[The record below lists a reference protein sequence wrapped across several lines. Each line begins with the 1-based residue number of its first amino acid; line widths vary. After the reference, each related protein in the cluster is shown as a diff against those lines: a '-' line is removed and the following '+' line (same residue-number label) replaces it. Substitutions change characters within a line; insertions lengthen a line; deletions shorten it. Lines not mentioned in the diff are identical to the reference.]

1 MDTLFTIFSFLV
13 AITVLVGFHELGHF
27 LVAKFFGVK
36 ILTFSIGFG
45 RSIYSIGDG
54 VDKTKFS
61 LGAIPL
67 GGYVKMLD
75 EVDNPSPE
83 DIESTFSYKPAWQK
97 ILIAL
102 AGPVANFILTFV
114 LFAVVFSANDM
125 TLKPVLGEPKV
136 ESLFYSVGLRG
147 GETLVRINDR
157 EVSSWSDIRWEMTRF
172 EGDSLSIEVIGT
184 SASNSTIYS
193 VDLQDRSAPLV
204 WSNVGLETPKID
216 LKPIIGFI
224 DSNGTASNSDLLVS
238 DRIVSVDQLPIS
250 TWNEFV
256 EVIRAKSD
264 ESVNLT
270 VYRDKKLIELFLKI
284 GSDQHS
290 VGRIG
295 VAPKPDGI
303 MQEDLVDRNRLDFGQ
318 AIGKSF
324 QRTMDL
330 IGFTTRMIVGLVTG
344 NVGLDNLAGPL
355 VIADQAGKTA
365 EMGLVTFFSF
375 LAILSVSLG
384 VINLF
389 PLPML
394 DGGHVIIHLY
404 ELILGKKLPE
414 RVIVT
419 AQQIGMV
426 CLVGLMVFVIAN
438 DLLRYLGN

>member
-1 MDTLFTIFSFLV
+1 MDILLTIFPFLV
-13 AITVLVGFHELGHF
+13 AVTVLVGFHELGHF
-27 LVAKFFGVK
+27 LIAKFFRVK

-45 RSIYSIGDG
+45 RSICSFGDG
-54 VDKTKFS
+54 VDQTKFS

-75 EVDNPSPE
+75 EVDKPSPD
-83 DIESTFSYKPAWQK
+83 DIDRTFSYKPAWQK

-114 LFAVVFSANDM
+114 LFTVVFSANDM
-125 TLKPVLGEPKV
+125 TLKPVLGEPKA
-136 ESLFYSVGLRG
+136 ESLLYSVGLRG
-147 GETLVRINDR
+147 GETLVQINGR
-157 EVSSWSDIRWEMTRF
+157 EVSSWSDVRWEMTRF
-172 EGDSLSIEVIGT
+172 EGDSLSIEVIG
-184 SASNSTIYS
+184 SGASNPTMYS
-193 VDLQDRSAPLV
+193 VDLKGRSVPLV

-224 DSNGTASNSDLLVS
+224 DFNGTASDSDLLVS
-238 DRIVSVDQLPIS
+238 DRIVAVDQLPIS
-250 TWNEFV
+250 NWNEFV
-256 EVIRAKSD
+256 EVIRAKPN

-270 VYRDKKLIELFLKI
+270 VDRDQKLLEFSLKI
-284 GSDQHS
+284 GSDDHS

-303 MQEDLVDRNRLDFGQ
+303 MQEDLVERNGVDFGH
-318 AIGKSF
+318 AISKSF

-330 IGFTTRMIVGLVTG
+330 IGFTTRMIVGLVIG
-344 NVGLDNLAGPL
+344 NVGIDNLAGPL

-404 ELILGKKLPE
+404 EFILGKKLPE

>member
-13 AITVLVGFHELGHF
+13 AITVLVGFHEFGHF

-61 LGAIPL
+61 FGAIPL

-114 LFAVVFSANDM
+114 FFAVVFSANDM
-125 TLKPVLGEPKV
+125 TLKPVLGEPKA
-136 ESLFYSVGLRG
+136 ESLFYSAGLRG

-157 EVSSWSDIRWEMTRF
+157 EISSWSDIRWEMTRF

-184 SASNSTIYS
+184 STSNSTIYS
-193 VDLQDRSAPLV
+193 VDLHDRSAPLV

-224 DSNGTASNSDLLVS
+224 DANGTASNSDLLVS

-256 EVIRAKSD
+256 EVIRAKPD

-270 VYRDKKLIELFLKI
+270 VDRDKKLIKLLLNI

-303 MQEDLVDRNRLDFGQ
+303 MQEDLVDRNRLDFVQ

-404 ELILGKKLPE
+404 ELIVSKKLPE

>member
-61 LGAIPL
+61 IGAIPL

-75 EVDNPSPE
+75 EADDPSADE
-83 DIESTFSYKPAWQK
+83 IQSTFSHKPAWQK

-114 LFAVVFSANDM
+114 LFTFVFAANNIS
-125 TLKPVLGEPKV
+125 LKSVLGEPKTD
-136 ESLFYSVGLRG
+136 SLLYSVGLRG
-147 GETLVRINDR
+147 GETLVQMNGR
-157 EVSSWSDIRWEMTRF
+157 EVSSWSDLRWEMTRF
-172 EGDSLSIEVIGT
+172 DGDSLSIEVIG
-184 SASNSTIYS
+184 SGASNSTIYS
-193 VDLQDRSAPLV
+193 VALEDRSTPLI
-204 WSNVGLETPKID
+204 WSNVGLETPEID

-224 DSNGTASNSDLLVS
+224 DSNGTASDSGLLVS
-238 DRIVSVDQLPIS
+238 DQIVSVDQSSIS
-250 TWNEFV
+250 TWNDFV
-256 EVIRAKSD
+256 EVIRAKPGEVGRD
-264 ESVNLT
+264 LT
-270 VYRDKKLIELFLKI
+270 VERDGEQLIALSSDDRV
-284 GSDQHS
+284 GSMRS

-295 VAPKPDGI
+295 VAPQSPDGI
-303 MQEDLVDRNRLDFGQ
+303 MQEDLVDRNGVDFGQ
-318 AIGKSF
+318 AIGKSL

-330 IGFTTRMIVGLVTG
+330 IGFTTRMIAGLVTG

-365 EMGLVTFFSF
+365 GMGLATFLSF

-394 DGGHVIIHLY
+394 DGGAHRFSPI
-404 ELILGKKLPE
+404 
-414 RVIVT
+414 
-419 AQQIGMV
+419 
-426 CLVGLMVFVIAN
+426 
-438 DLLRYLGN
+438 

>member
-75 EVDNPSPE
+75 EADHPSPDE
-83 DIESTFSYKPAWQK
+83 IHSTFSHKPAWQK

-114 LFAVVFSANDM
+114 LFAFVFTTNNMS
-125 TLKPVLGEPKV
+125 LKPVLGEPKAD
-136 ESLFYSVGLRG
+136 SLLYSVGLRG
-147 GETLVRINDR
+147 GETLVQINGR
-157 EVSSWSDIRWEMTRF
+157 EVSSWSDLRWEMTRF
-172 EGDSLSIEVIGT
+172 DSDSLSIEVTG
-184 SASNSTIYS
+184 SGASNSMIYS
-193 VDLQDRSAPLV
+193 IDLQDRSTPLV
-204 WSNVGLETPKID
+204 WSNVGLETPEID

-224 DSNGTASNSDLLVS
+224 DSDGTASDSGLLVS
-238 DRIVSVDQLPIS
+238 DQIVSVDQSSIL

-256 EVIRAKSD
+256 EVIRAKPG
-264 ESVNLT
+264 ESVEIT
-270 VYRDKKLIELFLKI
+270 VERDREQFELSLII
-284 GSDQHS
+284 GSVDGS
-290 VGRIG
+290 IGRIG
-295 VAPKPDGI
+295 VAPRPDGI
-303 MQEDLVDRNRLDFGQ
+303 IQENLLDRNGVDFGQ

-330 IGFTTRMIVGLVTG
+330 IGFTTRMIAGLVVG
-344 NVGLDNLAGPL
+344 DVGLDNLAGPL
-355 VIADQAGKTA
+355 VIAYQAGKTA
-365 EMGLVTFFSF
+365 EMGLVTFLSF

-394 DGGHVIIHLY
+394 DGGHVVFHLY

-419 AQQIGMV
+419 AQQIGIV

-438 DLLRYLGN
+438 DLLRFLGN

>member
-75 EVDNPSPE
+75 EADDPSADE
-83 DIESTFSYKPAWQK
+83 IQSTFSYKPAWQK

-114 LFAVVFSANDM
+114 FFTFVFAANNIS
-125 TLKPVLGEPKV
+125 LKPVLGEPKTD
-136 ESLFYSVGLRG
+136 SLLYSVGLRG
-147 GETLVRINDR
+147 GETLVQINGR
-157 EVSSWSDIRWEMTRF
+157 EVSSWSDLRWEMTRF
-172 EGDSLSIEVIGT
+172 DGESLSIEVLRSG
-184 SASNSTIYS
+184 ASNSTIYS
-193 VDLQDRSAPLV
+193 IALQDRSTPLI
-204 WSNVGLETPKID
+204 WSNVGLETPEID

-224 DSNGTASNSDLLVS
+224 DSNGTASDSGLLVG
-238 DRIVSVDQLPIS
+238 DQIVSVDQSSIL

-256 EVIRAKSD
+256 EVIRAKPG
-264 ESVNLT
+264 ESVEVT
-270 VYRDKKLIELFLKI
+270 VERGGEQFALPLIIESTD
-284 GSDQHS
+284 GSI
-290 VGRIG
+290 GRIG
-295 VAPKPDGI
+295 VAPRPDGI
-303 MQEDLVDRNRLDFGQ
+303 IQEDFVDRNGVDFGQ
-318 AIGKSF
+318 AIGQSF

-330 IGFTTRMIVGLVTG
+330 IGFTTRMIGGLVIG

-365 EMGLVTFFSF
+365 GMGLTTFLSF

>member
-54 VDKTKFS
+54 VDQTKFS

-75 EVDNPSPE
+75 DADNPSTDE
-83 DIESTFSYKPAWQK
+83 IDSTFSFKPAWQK

-114 LFAVVFSANDM
+114 LFAFVFSANNVS
-125 TLKPVLGEPKV
+125 LKPVLGEPKAD
-136 ESLFYSVGLRG
+136 SLFYSVGLRG

-157 EVSSWSDIRWEMTRF
+157 EVSSWSDLRWEMTRF
-172 EGDSLSIEVIGT
+172 DGDALSIEVISDG
-184 SASNSTIYS
+184 ASNPTSYS
-193 VDLQDRSAPLV
+193 IDLQGRSAPLA
-204 WSNVGLETPKID
+204 WPDIGLETPEID

-224 DSNGTASNSDLLVS
+224 DSDGAASDSGLLVS
-238 DRIVSVDQLPIS
+238 DQIVSVGQFPIL

-256 EVIRAKSD
+256 EVIRARPG
-264 ESVNLT
+264 ESVEIT
-270 VYRDKKLIELFLKI
+270 VERNQEQIELSLII
-284 GSDQHS
+284 GSVDGS

-295 VAPKPDGI
+295 VAPDPDGI
-303 MQEDLVDRNRLDFGQ
+303 IQENLVDRYGVDLGQ

-330 IGFTTRMIVGLVTG
+330 IGFTTSMIAGLVVG

-365 EMGLVTFFSF
+365 EMGLVTFLSF

-394 DGGHVIIHLY
+394 DGGHIVFHLY
-404 ELILGKKLPE
+404 EFILGKKLPE

-419 AQQIGMV
+419 AQQIGIV
-426 CLVGLMVFVIAN
+426 CLVSLMVFVIAN
-438 DLLRYLGN
+438 DLLRFLGN

>member
-1 MDTLFTIFSFLV
+1 LV

-75 EVDNPSPE
+75 EADDPSADE
-83 DIESTFSYKPAWQK
+83 IQSTFSHKPAWQK

-114 LFAVVFSANDM
+114 FFTFVFAANNIS
-125 TLKPVLGEPKV
+125 LKPVLGEPKTD
-136 ESLFYSVGLRG
+136 SLLYSAGLRG
-147 GETLVRINDR
+147 GETLVQMNGR
-157 EVSSWSDIRWEMTRF
+157 EVSSWSDLRWEMTRF
-172 EGDSLSIEVIGT
+172 DGDSLSIEVIG
-184 SASNSTIYS
+184 SGASNSTIYS
-193 VDLQDRSAPLV
+193 IAVQDRSTPLI
-204 WSNVGLETPKID
+204 WSNVGLETPEID

-224 DSNGTASNSDLLVS
+224 DSNGTASDSGLLVS
-238 DRIVSVDQLPIS
+238 DQIVSVDQSSIS

-256 EVIRAKSD
+256 EVIRAKPGEVVEITVERD
-264 ESVNLT
+264 EEQFALP
-270 VYRDKKLIELFLKI
+270 LMI
-284 GSDQHS
+284 GSIDGS

-295 VAPKPDGI
+295 VAPRPDGI
-303 MQEDLVDRNRLDFGQ
+303 IQEDFVDRNGVDFGH

-330 IGFTTRMIVGLVTG
+330 IGFTTRMIAGLVIG

-365 EMGLVTFFSF
+365 GMGLATFLSF

-394 DGGHVIIHLY
+394 DGGHIVFHLY
-404 ELILGKKLPE
+404 EFILGKKLPE

-419 AQQIGMV
+419 AQQIGIV

-438 DLLRYLGN
+438 DLLRFLGN

>member
-1 MDTLFTIFSFLV
+1 METLSTILSFLV

-45 RSIYSIGDG
+45 RSICSIGDG

-61 LGAIPL
+61 LGVIPL

-75 EVDNPSPE
+75 EVDNPSPDE
-83 DIESTFSYKPAWQK
+83 IESTFSYKPAWQK

-114 LFAVVFSANDM
+114 LFAFVFSANNVS
-125 TLKPVLGEPKV
+125 LKPVLGEPKAD
-136 ESLFYSVGLRG
+136 SLFYSVGLRG

-157 EVSSWSDIRWEMTRF
+157 EVSSWSDLRWEMTRF
-172 EGDSLSIEVIGT
+172 DGDALSIEVISDG
-184 SASNSTIYS
+184 ASNPTSYS
-193 VDLQDRSAPLV
+193 IDLQGRSAPLA
-204 WSNVGLETPKID
+204 WPDIGLETPEID

-224 DSNGTASNSDLLVS
+224 DSDGAASDSGLLVS
-238 DRIVSVDQLPIS
+238 DQIVSVGQFPIL

-256 EVIRAKSD
+256 EVIRARPG
-264 ESVNLT
+264 ESVEIT
-270 VYRDKKLIELFLKI
+270 VERNQEQIELSLII
-284 GSDQHS
+284 GSVDGS

-295 VAPKPDGI
+295 VAPDPDGI
-303 MQEDLVDRNRLDFGQ
+303 IQENLVDRYGVDLGQ

-330 IGFTTRMIVGLVTG
+330 IGFTTSMIAGLVVG

-365 EMGLVTFFSF
+365 EMGLVTFLSF

-394 DGGHVIIHLY
+394 DGGHIVFHLY
-404 ELILGKKLPE
+404 EFILGKKLPE

-419 AQQIGMV
+419 AQQIGIV
-426 CLVGLMVFVIAN
+426 CLVSLMVFVIAN
-438 DLLRYLGN
+438 DLLRFLGN

>member
-1 MDTLFTIFSFLV
+1 MDILFTIFSFLV

-27 LVAKFFGVK
+27 LVARFFGVK

-45 RSIYSIGDG
+45 KPIYSIGDG
-54 VDKTKFS
+54 VDQTKFS
-61 LGAIPL
+61 LGTIPL

-75 EVDNPSPE
+75 ESDNPSPDE
-83 DIESTFSYKPAWQK
+83 MERTFSHKPAWQK

-114 LFAVVFSANDM
+114 LFAFVFIASDVS
-125 TLKPVLGEPKV
+125 LKPVLGEPKAD
-136 ESLFYSVGLRG
+136 SLLHSVGLRG
-147 GETLVRINDR
+147 GETLLRINDR
-157 EVSSWSDIRWEMTRF
+157 KVGSWSDLKWEMTRF
-172 EGDSLSIEVIGT
+172 DANSLSVEVIGRG
-184 SASNSTIYS
+184 ASNSTIYS
-193 VDLQDRSAPLV
+193 VDLHDRSAPLV
-204 WSNVGLETPKID
+204 WANIGLETPEID

-224 DSNGTASNSDLLVS
+224 DSNGTASDSGLRVGDQ
-238 DRIVSVDQLPIS
+238 IVSVDELRIS

-256 EVIRAKSD
+256 EVIRAKPG
-264 ESVNLT
+264 ESVDLK
-270 VYRDKKLIELFLKI
+270 VERDQELFEFSLII
-284 GSDQHS
+284 GTVDGS

-295 VAPKPDGI
+295 AAPNPDGI
-303 MQEDLVDRNRLDFGQ
+303 MQEDLIDRNGVDFVR

-324 QRTMDL
+324 QRTADL
-330 IGFTTRMIVGLVTG
+330 IGYTARMIGGLVSG

-365 EMGLVTFFSF
+365 EMGFVTFVSF

-394 DGGHVIIHLY
+394 DGGHVVFHLY

-419 AQQIGMV
+419 AQQIGIV
-426 CLVGLMVFVIAN
+426 CLVGLMFFVIAN

>member
-13 AITVLVGFHELGHF
+13 AITVLVGFHEFGHF

-61 LGAIPL
+61 FGAIPL

-157 EVSSWSDIRWEMTRF
+157 EISSWSDIRWEMTRF

-184 SASNSTIYS
+184 STSNSTIYS
-193 VDLQDRSAPLV
+193 VDLHDRSAPLV

-224 DSNGTASNSDLLVS
+224 DANGTASNSDLLVR
-238 DRIVSVDQLPIS
+238 DRIVWVDQLPI
-250 TWNEFV
+250 
-256 EVIRAKSD
+256 
-264 ESVNLT
+264 
-270 VYRDKKLIELFLKI
+270 
-284 GSDQHS
+284 
-290 VGRIG
+290 
-295 VAPKPDGI
+295 
-303 MQEDLVDRNRLDFGQ
+303 
-318 AIGKSF
+318 
-324 QRTMDL
+324 
-330 IGFTTRMIVGLVTG
+330 
-344 NVGLDNLAGPL
+344 
-355 VIADQAGKTA
+355 
-365 EMGLVTFFSF
+365 
-375 LAILSVSLG
+375 
-384 VINLF
+384 
-389 PLPML
+389 
-394 DGGHVIIHLY
+394 
-404 ELILGKKLPE
+404 
-414 RVIVT
+414 
-419 AQQIGMV
+419 
-426 CLVGLMVFVIAN
+426 
-438 DLLRYLGN
+438 

>member
-1 MDTLFTIFSFLV
+1 MDILLTIFPFLV
-13 AITVLVGFHELGHF
+13 AVTVLVGFHELGHF
-27 LVAKFFGVK
+27 LIAKFFRVK

-45 RSIYSIGDG
+45 RSICSFGDG
-54 VDKTKFS
+54 VDQTKFS

-75 EVDNPSPE
+75 EVDKPSPD
-83 DIESTFSYKPAWQK
+83 DIDRTFSYKPAWQK

-114 LFAVVFSANDM
+114 LFTVVFSANDM
-125 TLKPVLGEPKV
+125 TLKPVLGEPKA
-136 ESLFYSVGLRG
+136 ESLLYSVGLRG
-147 GETLVRINDR
+147 GETLVQINGR
-157 EVSSWSDIRWEMTRF
+157 EVSSWSDVRWEMTRF
-172 EGDSLSIEVIGT
+172 EGDSLSIEVIGN
-184 SASNSTIYS
+184 SASNPTIYS
-193 VDLQDRSAPLV
+193 VDLKGRSFPLV
-204 WSNVGLETPKID
+204 WSDVGLETPKID

-224 DSNGTASNSDLLVS
+224 DSNGTASDSDLLVS
-238 DRIVSVDQLPIS
+238 DRIVSVDQSPIS

-256 EVIRAKSD
+256 EVIRAKPN

-270 VYRDKKLIELFLKI
+270 VDRDQKLLEFSLKI
-284 GSDQHS
+284 GSDDRS

-303 MQEDLVDRNRLDFGQ
+303 MQEDLVDRNRVDFGQ
-318 AIGKSF
+318 AISKSF

-330 IGFTTRMIVGLVTG
+330 IEFTTRMIVGLVIG
-344 NVGLDNLAGPL
+344 NVGIDNLAGPL

-394 DGGHVIIHLY
+394 DGGHVIIHSY

-419 AQQIGMV
+419 TQQIGMV
-426 CLVGLMVFVIAN
+426 CLVGLMVFVIVN

>member
-1 MDTLFTIFSFLV
+1 MDTLFTIFSFLI

-75 EVDNPSPE
+75 EADNPSPDE
-83 DIESTFSYKPAWQK
+83 IESTFSHKPAWQK
-97 ILIAL
+97 ILIAM

-114 LFAVVFSANDM
+114 LFTFVFAANNM
-125 TLKPVLGEPKV
+125 SLKPILGEPKV
-136 ESLFYSVGLRG
+136 DSLLYSVGLRG
-147 GETLVRINDR
+147 GETLVQINGR
-157 EVSSWSDIRWEMTRF
+157 EVSSWSDLRWEMTRF
-172 EGDSLSIEVIGT
+172 DGDSLSIEVIDSGAT
-184 SASNSTIYS
+184 NSTIYS
-193 VDLQDRSAPLV
+193 IDLQDRSTPLV
-204 WSNVGLETPKID
+204 WSNVGLETPEID

-224 DSNGTASNSDLLVS
+224 DSDGTASDSGLLVS
-238 DRIVSVDQLPIS
+238 DQIVSVDQSSIL

-256 EVIRAKSD
+256 EVIRAKPG
-264 ESVNLT
+264 ESVEITVERDGEQFELSLT
-270 VYRDKKLIELFLKI
+270 I
-284 GSDQHS
+284 GSVDGS
-290 VGRIG
+290 IGRIG
-295 VAPKPDGI
+295 VAPRPDGI
-303 MQEDLVDRNRLDFGQ
+303 IQENLLDRNGVDFGQ

-330 IGFTTRMIVGLVTG
+330 IGFTTRMIAGLVVG
-344 NVGLDNLAGPL
+344 DVGLDNLAGPL

-365 EMGLVTFFSF
+365 EMGLVTFLSF

-394 DGGHVIIHLY
+394 DGGHVVFHLY

-419 AQQIGMV
+419 AQQIGIV
-426 CLVGLMVFVIAN
+426 CLVSLMVFVIAN
-438 DLLRYLGN
+438 DLLRFLGN